1 MKEVL
6 SKKELNYLA
15 NITASVKTK
24 VKKEIKLRSGIN
36 VPVGTVG
43 VVEDFRDEGRGALIK
58 FESLDDPIKL
68 KASSLYQRLSGF
80 TKPPSD
86 KIMEKWMEE
95 GIAKTITGKR
105 TEPDGYGPDGSP
117 SWLLTLGYI

>member
-80 TKPPSD
+80 T
-86 KIMEKWMEE
+86 
-95 GIAKTITGKR
+95 R
-105 TEPDGYGPDGSP
+105 
-117 SWLLTLGYI
+117 